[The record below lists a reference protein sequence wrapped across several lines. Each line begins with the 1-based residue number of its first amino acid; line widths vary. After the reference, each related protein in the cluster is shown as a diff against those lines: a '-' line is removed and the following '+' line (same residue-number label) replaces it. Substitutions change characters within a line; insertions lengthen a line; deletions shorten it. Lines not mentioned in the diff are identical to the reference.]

1 MLQSMGSQR
10 VRHELLTKQERMVS
24 APPREARI
32 GGGAGNSPK
41 AKPQGAILKEHP
53 RGRFWS

>member
-10 VRHELLTKQERMVS
+10 VRHELLTKQEQMVS

-32 GGGAGNSPK
+32 VGAGGGG
-41 AKPQGAILKEHP
+41 GGVEIP
-53 RGRFWS
+53 RRQNLRVLF